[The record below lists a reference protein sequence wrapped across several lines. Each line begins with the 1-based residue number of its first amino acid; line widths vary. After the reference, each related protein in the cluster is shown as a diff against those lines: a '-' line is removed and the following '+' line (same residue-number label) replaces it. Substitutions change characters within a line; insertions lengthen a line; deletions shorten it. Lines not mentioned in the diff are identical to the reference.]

1 MSLISS
7 LFGEAL
13 NKQVKIK
20 TRGSLVVK
28 LLVRTIEIYSVI
40 EPEAGRQKSNC
51 RLGCTFS
58 EGSRRNPFSLL
69 PAPGALAV
77 LSLPQLVAA
86 HLQSLPHHHMASSA
100 GVFVFFPLVTK
111 STNHW
116 I

>member
-28 LLVRTIEIYSVI
+28 PLVRTIEIYSVI
-40 EPEAGRQKSNC
+40 VPEAGGQKSNC
-51 RLGCTFS
+51 QLGLTFS

-86 HLQSLPHHHMASSA
+86 RL
-100 GVFVFFPLVTK
+100 
-111 STNHW
+111 
-116 I
+116 